1 MKVVAM
7 PIEMIS
13 YTNKSGDIKPL
24 RFRIE
29 GEDNTGKVVKIDNV
43 IIRELE
49 KLAGNPMLLFRCQSL
64 IDDIEKQ
71 FELKY
76 DLRTCKW
83 MLYKI

>member
-1 MKVVAM
+1 MKVVAQ

-29 GEDNTGKVVKIDNV
+29 GEDASGKVIKINNV
-43 IIRELE
+43 IIKELE
-49 KLAGNPMLLFRCQSL
+49 KLAGNPMFVYKCQSL
-64 IDDIEKQ
+64 IDNVEKQ
-71 FELKY
+71 FEIKY